1 MPTEYKRK
9 GSVCRGEWSEQD
21 LQQAIE
27 AVQEGRVGVREA
39 VRSFGVPYTTL
50 RRRLRSGN
58 HRKLPLGPLS
68 TLGQENEV
76 KLVNHIKKLQK
87 FGFSPSRTTV
97 RSMAFELAQ
106 KLNLPYKF
114 NIERRMAGY
123 PWIESFLRRNKD
135 LAVRKSEAR
144 IYNVDETGLQ
154 MNNKPGFVI
163 AQRGS
168 KNVSAVT
175 SAEKGETI
183 SVITSC
189 NAEGSFI
196 PPTCIFKGKNQKP
209 EFADGIP
216 PGSLVFM
223 SEKSAYVNNVLFLR
237 RNPNRRIN
245 RLIFGQLLAAAWE
258 KSATVKN
265 AVSSFRATGIV
276 PFNPSAIPDYAY
288 LTDKPQGASP
298 NEPESQVLPNVDN
311 RNESAQDS
319 SIIEILESVVNDS
332 AGPSDTKTPE
342 KEIDTPGKI
351 LDKINPIPI
360 TEAVSSA
367 RKRGGQLASVLTS
380 SDNIRNKK
388 KKLEEKLQ
396 AEAKKRKK
404 KENKKCIKPGPSRV
418 QSKFKKRKQSTSSF
432 SEEEIIYDDSS
443 EYEDETSKCGGCRD
457 FYSTTTKMDD
467 WIQCVTC
474 PRWVH
479 EGCTRFD
486 NFCDACGK
494 SLQ

>member
-1 MPTEYKRK
+1 MQFKSWKEDRLKVTRVVSLERKVMREEIEVPTEYKRK

-27 AVQEGRVGVREA
+27 AVQEGRVGVR
-39 VRSFGVPYTTL
+39 
-50 RRRLRSGN
+50 
-58 HRKLPLGPLS
+58 
-68 TLGQENEV
+68 
-76 KLVNHIKKLQK
+76 
-87 FGFSPSRTTV
+87 
-97 RSMAFELAQ
+97 
-106 KLNLPYKF
+106 
-114 NIERRMAGY
+114 
-123 PWIESFLRRNKD
+123 
-135 LAVRKSEAR
+135 EAR

-209 EFADGIP
+209 EFADGMP
-216 PGSLVFM
+216 PGSLVCM

-237 RNPNRRIN
+237 WLKEQFVPRKPPGYVI
-245 RLIFGQLLAAAWE
+245 
-258 KSATVKN
+258 
-265 AVSSFRATGIV
+265 ATGIV

-288 LTDKPQGASP
+288 LTDKPQVASP
-298 NEPESQVLPNVDN
+298 NEPESQVSPNGEISVDN

-332 AGPSDTKTPE
+332 AGPSDMKTPE

-404 KENKKCIKPGPSRV
+404 KENKKCIKPGPSRI
-418 QSKFKKRKQSTSSF
+418 QSKSKKLTHILKERWLSLIFYFFVSLRIKFK
-432 SEEEIIYDDSS
+432 
-443 EYEDETSKCGGCRD
+443 
-457 FYSTTTKMDD
+457 
-467 WIQCVTC
+467 
-474 PRWVH
+474 
-479 EGCTRFD
+479 FD
-486 NFCDACGK
+486 YFFCCNNILHI
-494 SLQ
+494 SLV

>member
-1 MPTEYKRK
+1 
-9 GSVCRGEWSEQD
+9 
-21 LQQAIE
+21 
-27 AVQEGRVGVREA
+27 
-39 VRSFGVPYTTL
+39 
-50 RRRLRSGN
+50 
-58 HRKLPLGPLS
+58 
-68 TLGQENEV
+68 
-76 KLVNHIKKLQK
+76 
-87 FGFSPSRTTV
+87 
-97 RSMAFELAQ
+97 MAFELAQ
-106 KLNLPYKF
+106 KLNLPHKF

-123 PWIESFLRRNKD
+123 PWLESFLRRNKD

-144 IYNVDETGLQ
+144 IYNVDKTGLQ

-209 EFADGIP
+209 EFADGMP

-237 RNPNRRIN
+237 WLKEQFVPRKPPGYVMLILDGHSSHCSSVETLEYASENEIIFVCLPSHTTQFLQPLDRGVFKSLKALYYEECNAFIRRNPNRRIN
-245 RLIFGQLLAAAWE
+245 RLIFGQLPAAAWE

-265 AVSSFRATGIV
+265 AVSSFRDTGIV

-298 NEPESQVLPNVDN
+298 NEPESQVLPNGEISVDN

-332 AGPSDTKTPE
+332 AGPSDMKTPE

-367 RKRGGQLASVLTS
+367 RKRGGQLASALTS

-418 QSKFKKRKQSTSSF
+418 QSKSKKRKQSTSSS

-443 EYEDETSKCGGCRD
+443 EYEDETSKCGGSGD

-474 PRWVH
+474 CRWVH
-479 EGCTRFD
+479 EGCPRFD

-494 SLQ
+494 SQQ

>member
-68 TLGQENEV
+68 TLGQEIEV

-106 KLNLPYKF
+106 KLNLPHKF

-123 PWIESFLRRNKD
+123 PWLESFLRRNKD
-135 LAVRKSEAR
+135 LAVRKSEGMSAARCLNMNREVVASYFNLLENTLIEYNLINKPAR
-144 IYNVDETGLQ
+144 IYNVEETGLQ

-168 KNVSAVT
+168 KNSAVT

-189 NAEGSFI
+189 NTEGSFI

-209 EFADGIP
+209 EFADGMP
-216 PGSLVFM
+216 PGS
-223 SEKSAYVNNVLFLR
+223 
-237 RNPNRRIN
+237 
-245 RLIFGQLLAAAWE
+245 
-258 KSATVKN
+258 
-265 AVSSFRATGIV
+265 
-276 PFNPSAIPDYAY
+276 
-288 LTDKPQGASP
+288 
-298 NEPESQVLPNVDN
+298 
-311 RNESAQDS
+311 
-319 SIIEILESVVNDS
+319 
-332 AGPSDTKTPE
+332 
-342 KEIDTPGKI
+342 
-351 LDKINPIPI
+351 
-360 TEAVSSA
+360 
-367 RKRGGQLASVLTS
+367 
-380 SDNIRNKK
+380 
-388 KKLEEKLQ
+388 
-396 AEAKKRKK
+396 
-404 KENKKCIKPGPSRV
+404 
-418 QSKFKKRKQSTSSF
+418 
-432 SEEEIIYDDSS
+432 
-443 EYEDETSKCGGCRD
+443 
-457 FYSTTTKMDD
+457 
-467 WIQCVTC
+467 
-474 PRWVH
+474 
-479 EGCTRFD
+479 
-486 NFCDACGK
+486 
-494 SLQ
+494 

>member
-1 MPTEYKRK
+1 MQFKSWKEDRLKVTRVVSLERKVMREEIEVPTEYKRK

-27 AVQEGRVGVREA
+27 AVQEGRVGVR
-39 VRSFGVPYTTL
+39 
-50 RRRLRSGN
+50 
-58 HRKLPLGPLS
+58 
-68 TLGQENEV
+68 
-76 KLVNHIKKLQK
+76 
-87 FGFSPSRTTV
+87 
-97 RSMAFELAQ
+97 
-106 KLNLPYKF
+106 
-114 NIERRMAGY
+114 
-123 PWIESFLRRNKD
+123 
-135 LAVRKSEAR
+135 EAR

-189 NAEGSFI
+189 NAEG
-196 PPTCIFKGKNQKP
+196 
-209 EFADGIP
+209 
-216 PGSLVFM
+216 
-223 SEKSAYVNNVLFLR
+223 
-237 RNPNRRIN
+237 
-245 RLIFGQLLAAAWE
+245 
-258 KSATVKN
+258 
-265 AVSSFRATGIV
+265 ATGIV

-288 LTDKPQGASP
+288 LTDKPQVASP
-298 NEPESQVLPNVDN
+298 NEPESQVSPNGEISVDN

-332 AGPSDTKTPE
+332 AGPSDMKTPE

-404 KENKKCIKPGPSRV
+404 KENKKCIKPGPSRI
-418 QSKFKKRKQSTSSF
+418 QSKSKKLTHILKERWLSLIFYFFVSLRIKFK
-432 SEEEIIYDDSS
+432 
-443 EYEDETSKCGGCRD
+443 
-457 FYSTTTKMDD
+457 
-467 WIQCVTC
+467 
-474 PRWVH
+474 
-479 EGCTRFD
+479 FD
-486 NFCDACGK
+486 YFFCCNNILHI
-494 SLQ
+494 SLV